1 MKTQMLGPAPGVS
14 SLLGLGEER
23 VGAHHLHLKHHLHL
37 SIPGDADATGPG
49 TTLRTK
55 VYIKK

>member
-1 MKTQMLGPAPGVS
+1 MLGPAPGVS